1 MFKSAWK
8 QWMRFALVIGN
19 FNSRVVLTLFYAI
32 VVLPFGLAV
41 RIFRDPLAIRQKRS
55 SAWTDTKHP
64 TRTIEEGRKQF

>member
-1 MFKSAWK
+1 
-8 QWMRFALVIGN
+8 MRFAMVIGN

-55 SAWTDTKHP
+55 SAWTDIKHP
-64 TRTIEEGRKQF
+64 TQTIEEGRKQF